1 MYLIK
6 AAKKSLGLD
15 KYTDLTQHP
24 CNLDIL
30 AHMVTGRQGA
40 GDKPSAE
47 EIKKL
52 EPLLDILRGG
62 HIAYIY
68 DLCSYSP
75 AFVMIISRNEL
86 VVVKYTMNPGYDNYT
101 VTSTNDLVD
110 RLEIRG
116 KNVTD
121 LKVIAAIFNFPT
133 EDLKTDEDEEPA
145 PAPEDAEA
153 QPSGYRWNWN
163 NQPPAGQE
171 AATEVAAEVV
181 DASSPVPP
189 APHAPAAPAAD
200 VSDATIR
207 HETHATQRTSPP
219 PGPNQMETAF
229 QQAHQTDRRNQGNQG
244 QQGRGHGRR

>member
-47 EIKKL
+47 EIKKH

-86 VVVKYTMNPGYDNYT
+86 VVVKYTMNPGYDNYL
-101 VTSTNDLVD
+101 VSSTNDLVD

-133 EDLKTDEDEEPA
+133 DDLKSDEDEQPEPE
-145 PAPEDAEA
+145 PTEQEP

-163 NQPPAGQE
+163 NQPAGQE
-171 AATEVAAEVV
+171 TATEVAAEVI
-181 DASSPVPP
+181 DDNRPVPP
-189 APHAPAAPAAD
+189 APPATSNTNND

-207 HETHATQRTSPP
+207 HETPATQRTSPP

-229 QQAHQTDRRNQGNQG
+229 QQAERRQGGQG
-244 QQGRGHGRR
+244 QQNRGERREHGRR